1 LQRKSGLRE
10 RLVSLLE
17 LPGDALLDV
26 ARVTLVGD
34 REMVVENHRGL
45 IEYTPDRVVLTVP
58 EGQLTIDGEALRIGS
73 ISPEQV
79 VLAGK
84 IRGMRYAA
92 AGGGAS

>member
-1 LQRKSGLRE
+1 MQRKSGLRD